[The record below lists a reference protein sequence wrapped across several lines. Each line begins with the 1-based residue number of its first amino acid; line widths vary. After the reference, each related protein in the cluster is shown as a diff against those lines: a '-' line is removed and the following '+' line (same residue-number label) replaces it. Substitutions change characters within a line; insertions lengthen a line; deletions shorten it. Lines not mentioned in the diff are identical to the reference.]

1 MPHVP
6 EVLKCLFSS
15 TLRIKLLSHYF
26 AHPREYFYVRQLA
39 GALDYSAGNV
49 ARELANLERN
59 GLLISRT
66 TGNRKHYAVAQSSP
80 FVHDLRSIFMKANS
94 AHGILGDPPG
104 KEKPVVALTGDEQ
117 VVFRAIAEG
126 VSAAEDIVTI
136 TKLPAAAVQRSLVM
150 LEMKGCIEKTTRGL
164 YHRKDD

>member
-94 AHGILGDPPG
+94 AHGILGDRL
-104 KEKPVVALTGDEQ
+104 A
-117 VVFRAIAEG
+117 RRNRW
-126 VSAAEDIVTI
+126 SRS
-136 TKLPAAAVQRSLVM
+136 PAMNRSFSGQSP
-150 LEMKGCIEKTTRGL
+150 KGCPLPKT
-164 YHRKDD
+164 